1 MVIIQDPGVLTN
13 IFLDK
18 FDTRLLK
25 FWTYLCYM
33 ILHKQNSKTSG
44 QSENVPS
51 TFAIDAVFI
60 LYENHDRQLFGGVN
74 FIKSDDT
81 MHCELFTRLLG
92 VCL

>member
-1 MVIIQDPGVLTN
+1 MVIIQDPGMLTN

-25 FWTYLCYM
+25 FWTYLCHM

-51 TFAIDAVFI
+51 TFAIDVVFI
-60 LYENHDRQLFGGVN
+60 LDENHDRQLFGGVCY
-74 FIKSDDT
+74 I
-81 MHCELFTRLLG
+81 
-92 VCL
+92 